1 MHAMLANS
9 LLGLNRFTEAKS
21 VIHNAL
27 RMGLDSSLLHTILF
41 EIAFVE
47 DDVSAITQQLQWF
60 AEHSDDD
67 DDNALETETAVALYS
82 GRLKLARQKRQLLS
96 ELRSSYG
103 RTEAAGTIATDEAIV
118 EAEFG
123 YLPHAQK
130 LVTKLSGKRKTN
142 VLINAALLSSIT
154 GKTHEARSPH

>member
-1 MHAMLANS
+1 
-9 LLGLNRFTEAKS
+9 
-21 VIHNAL
+21 
-27 RMGLDSSLLHTILF
+27 MGLDSSLLHTILF

-47 DDVSAITQQLQWF
+47 DDVSANTQQRQWF
-60 AEHSDDD
+60 AEHSDD

-118 EAEFG
+118 EAEIG

-154 GKTHEARSPH
+154 GETHEARSPH

>member
-47 DDVSAITQQLQWF
+47 DDVSAITQQRQWF

-67 DDNALETETAVALYS
+67 NVLETETAVALYS

-154 GKTHEARSPH
+154 GETHEARSPH